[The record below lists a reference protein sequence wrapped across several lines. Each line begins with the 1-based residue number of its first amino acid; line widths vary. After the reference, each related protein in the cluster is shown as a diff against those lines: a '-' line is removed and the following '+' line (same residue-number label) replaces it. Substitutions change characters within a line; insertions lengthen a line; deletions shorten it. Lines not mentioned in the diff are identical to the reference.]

1 MNMAWLV
8 VVFFLNGEPTF
19 VKDLPPRL
27 VVAADCNT
35 LAQQAR
41 QLFKLTL
48 PFSQGTVTCIFVS
61 ALKTE
66 PSDDTA

>member
-19 VKDLPPRL
+19 AKDFPPRL
-27 VVAADCNT
+27 VVAADCKA
-35 LAQQAR
+35 LAQHAR
-41 QLFKLTL
+41 QLFKLAL
-48 PFSQGTVTCIFVS
+48 PSSRGTVTCILVS